1 MKKGREQAGFAVHL
15 TFALV
20 SILLPTLNMVQA
32 EAALTNE
39 KMLPLQVNAAGQF
52 TDHAMVA
59 RSGHA
64 YP

>member
-1 MKKGREQAGFAVHL
+1 
-15 TFALV
+15 
-20 SILLPTLNMVQA
+20 MVQA
-32 EAALTNE
+32 EAALTNG